1 MYGRDGER
9 AMTTGAAGRA
19 RFGVAAA
26 ACFAAVVY
34 VASPYVALWRVGVAL
49 RSHDVALLRS
59 SIDWVT
65 VRDGLKQELTGGTT
79 ETGPGTVVAVKAAST
94 VKAADDDELPEF
106 GESFAKTAVSN
117 VVDEDCDAEHVE
129 AMLGSGAHRS
139 EGVLAEVRRS
149 IDWAFFTGPQTFVA
163 LLRVSDDPREG
174 PVRVRMVFSRSHGW
188 RVDNVWLP
196 QQMLS
201 PADAHAT

>member
-1 MYGRDGER
+1 M
-9 AMTTGAAGRA
+9 ASGAAGRMK
-19 RFGVAAA
+19 FGVASA
-26 ACFAAVVY
+26 ACVALMAY
-34 VASPYVALWRVGVAL
+34 MASPYVALWQVSVAL
-49 RSHDVALLRS
+49 RSHNVALLRS

-65 VRDGLKQELTGGTT
+65 VRDGLKQELVGGAPDQGSTT
-79 ETGPGTVVAVKAAST
+79 VAAVKTASA

-129 AMLGSGAHRS
+129 AMLASGAHRADGVIS
-139 EGVLAEVRRS
+139 EARHMV
-149 IDWAFFTGPQTFVA
+149 DWAFFTGPQTFVA

-174 PVRVRMVFSRSHGW
+174 PVRVRMVFSSSHGW

-201 PADAHAT
+201 PSDAHAT